1 MPQNLKLIGF
11 LSVLL
16 SCTSADA
23 QVSFFGDLYIGGGKE
38 VHVAFD
44 ETFFSGGQIKTE
56 RKGEK
61 GILSF
66 GKQSKWEQLKE
77 SSFVDGVVRIYHE
90 GDFTFPV
97 GTPRS
102 ALCHWKWDRQ
112 YNSK

>member
-23 QVSFFGDLYIGGGKE
+23 QISFFGDLYIGGGKE
-38 VHVAFD
+38 VHVAFN

-56 RKGEK
+56 RKEEK

-66 GKQSKWEQLKE
+66 GKQSKKA
-77 SSFVDGVVRIYHE
+77 GVSLE
-90 GDFTFPV
+90 E
-97 GTPRS
+97 
-102 ALCHWKWDRQ
+102 
-112 YNSK
+112 